1 MSTRITSRFIAGCL
15 LAFAFA
21 AFVGVK
27 MSAQH
32 SPAAKVR
39 KPAAAAEDRL
49 VVHEWGT
56 FTSIAGRDGV
66 ALDWRPLNGPSD
78 LPKFVHTIQEGNDG
92 IRHRTAQ
99 GKDSQTA
106 RVRMET
112 PVLYFYS
119 GRELDVSVKVD
130 FPKGKITE
138 WYPQAR
144 AVGTNVDWGKLKV
157 MPGAAL
163 TFPVESSES
172 HYYPAR
178 EVDAAPVQVCST
190 NGKPAQ
196 QEKFLF
202 YRGVGNF
209 DLPLS
214 VKLEGESVVLK
225 NMGQDEITHLVIFE
239 NQGGKIGY
247 RLCDAFTGE
256 MTHERPA
263 LDKNLDSLLQD
274 LQQILV
280 ASGLYEKEAAAM
292 IKTWRSSWFEEGM
305 RVFYVLPRQTTD
317 QILPVTIEP
326 RPAELVRVLVGRAEV
341 ITPQMEKTVQQ
352 QISLLRDPSP
362 QVRDAA
368 MREIRKYGRFSE
380 PILKRLLEQESDAGV
395 RSRIRKL
402 IESSDEEAASVAK
415 N

>member
-1 MSTRITSRFIAGCL
+1 MTRRITSRLVAGCL
-15 LAFAFA
+15 LAFSLA
-21 AFVGVK
+21 ALVGVRLA
-27 MSAQH
+27 AQNG
-32 SPAAKVR
+32 PASRAQKKSV
-39 KPAAAAEDRL
+39 PAENQL

-56 FTSIAGRDGV
+56 FTSIAGKDGV

-78 LPKFVHTIQEGNDG
+78 LPKFVHTIEEGG
-92 IRHRTAQ
+92 GLRHPP
-99 GKDSQTA
+99 GKGDLRA

-119 GRELDVSVKVD
+119 ASEMDVSVKVD

-144 AVGTNVDWGKLKV
+144 AASAGIDWGRLKV

-163 TFPVESSES
+163 TFPVESAHS

-190 NGKPAQ
+190 NGKTIQ

-202 YRGVGNF
+202 YRGVGTF

-225 NMGQDEITHLVIFE
+225 NLGQDEISHLVIFE
-239 NQGGKIGY
+239 NRGGKIGY

-263 LDKNLDSLLQD
+263 LDKSMNALLED
-274 LQQILV
+274 LKQILV

-292 IKTWRSSWFEEGM
+292 IKTWRDSWFEEGM
-305 RVFYVLPRQTTD
+305 RVFYILPRRTTD
-317 QILPVTIEP
+317 EILPVTIEP
-326 RPAELVRVLVGRAEV
+326 RPSELVRVLVGRAEV
-341 ITPQMEKTVQQ
+341 ITPEMEKSIRQ
-352 QISLLRDPSP
+352 QITLLRDPSP
-362 QVRDAA
+362 QVREAA
-368 MREIRKYGRFSE
+368 AKEIRKYGRFSE
-380 PILKRLLEQESDAGV
+380 PILKRLLEQETDAGV
-395 RSRIRKL
+395 RARIRKL
-402 IESSDEEAASVAK
+402 IEASGREAALAK